1 MSRTEPYREM
11 QLMSATFIDPETLAE
26 RISRVLRREFGQ
38 LRCAH
43 RQIADRF
50 KCDDRAAQNYLYGK
64 NPPNAAALM
73 RMMAASEALE
83 EEILTMVREHRRS
96 LRE

>member
-1 MSRTEPYREM
+1 MR
-11 QLMSATFIDPETLAE
+11 LMSASVIDPESLAE
-26 RISRVLRREFGQ
+26 RLSRFLRREFGQ
-38 LRCAH
+38 LRCAN
-43 RQIADRF
+43 RKIADRF
-50 KCDDRAAQNYLYGK
+50 GCDDRAAQNYLYGK